1 MREMRRIRVW
11 MQGMGWECG
20 YGESAC
26 KCDESGLECKK
37 YGESGWRCRESR
49 WKVKFSDRS
58 DIE

>member
-1 MREMRRIRVW
+1 
-11 MQGMGWECG
+11 MQRMGWECG